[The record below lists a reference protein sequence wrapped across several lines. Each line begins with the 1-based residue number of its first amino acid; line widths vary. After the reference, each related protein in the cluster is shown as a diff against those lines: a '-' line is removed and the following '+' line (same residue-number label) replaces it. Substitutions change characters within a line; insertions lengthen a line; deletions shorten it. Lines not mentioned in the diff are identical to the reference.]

1 MLRSLSTKLIEIL
14 AISWKKIVLGQQG
27 NGNGSNSVLFV
38 CNRSL
43 AEKEMEIELQLGGM
57 CLEDV
62 QKRLLDERKGGGK
75 KENRGQKEIDGD
87 DGAQTASD
95 VP

>member
-1 MLRSLSTKLIEIL
+1 
-14 AISWKKIVLGQQG
+14 
-27 NGNGSNSVLFV
+27 
-38 CNRSL
+38 
-43 AEKEMEIELQLGGM
+43 MEIELQLGGM

-62 QKRLLDERKGGGK
+62 QKRLLDGKYKRKGGE

-95 VP
+95 VPWRRAIRSSRHHEIRTHLDATDSRIPPRDKRVAPSTWKNK

>member
-1 MLRSLSTKLIEIL
+1 ME
-14 AISWKKIVLGQQG
+14 AIGHF
-27 NGNGSNSVLFV
+27 FV

-62 QKRLLDERKGGGK
+62 QKRLLDGKYKRKGGE